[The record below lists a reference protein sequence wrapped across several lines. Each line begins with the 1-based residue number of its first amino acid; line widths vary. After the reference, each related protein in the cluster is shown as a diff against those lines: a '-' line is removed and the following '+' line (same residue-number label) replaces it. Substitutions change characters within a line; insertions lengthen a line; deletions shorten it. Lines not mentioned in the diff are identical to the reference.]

1 MQLESLKLGAK
12 IAALRKARGMT
23 QEQLADQLGVSAPA
37 VSKWETDSS
46 YPDITLL
53 CPLARALGINVD
65 TLLQFEPSLSDDDVT
80 ARINE
85 IVQCALAQGVQAAE
99 EHLQALL
106 HRYPNCTT
114 LQFHAATAYDAFAM
128 FFPTA
133 DEQAHW
139 RERKRHLLEQVRAS
153 GDATYWSLATLQLAS
168 LSIVSGALEQAE
180 HLLSQL
186 PAHTGDPTLVRVHLH
201 LKREQREQA
210 LNVLQRQ
217 LYKSTCQV
225 QRYLLMLASPQLMLS
240 PEKGVKAI
248 AAYKTI
254 AAQFGLLDLSDGP
267 LSSIYQQQGE
277 WEQAANCLVRLV
289 DAATGSAVY
298 PDADLF
304 CPGLSFEVH
313 PEQCATT
320 RELRQML
327 YQGLSESDEY
337 RALTDIPAF
346 QKALDRLKASL

>member
-1 MQLESLKLGAK
+1 ME
-12 IAALRKARGMT
+12 
-23 QEQLADQLGVSAPA
+23 
-37 VSKWETDSS
+37 
-46 YPDITLL
+46 
-53 CPLARALGINVD
+53 
-65 TLLQFEPSLSDDDVT
+65 
-80 ARINE
+80 
-85 IVQCALAQGVQAAE
+85 CALAQGVQAAE
-99 EHLQALL
+99 DHLQALL

-225 QRYLLMLASPQLMLS
+225 QQYLLMLASPQLMLS

>member
-12 IAALRKARGMT
+12 IAALRKACGMT

-53 CPLARALGINVD
+53 CPLARALGTNVD
-65 TLLQFEPSLSDDDVT
+65 TLLQFESTLSDDDAT

-85 IVQCALAQGVQAAE
+85 IVQCALTQGVQAAE
-99 EHLQALL
+99 ERLQTLL

-133 DEQAHW
+133 DEQTRW
-139 RERKRHLLEQVRAS
+139 RECKRHLLEQVHAS

-168 LSIVSGALEQAE
+168 LSIVSGALEEAE
-180 HLLSQL
+180 QL

-201 LKREQREQA
+201 LKQEQREQA
-210 LNVLQRQ
+210 LNVLQNQ
-217 LYKSTCQV
+217 LYKSICQV
-225 QRYLLMLASPQLMLS
+225 QQYLLMLASPQLMLS
-240 PEKGVKAI
+240 PEKGIKAI
-248 AAYKTI
+248 TAYKTI

-267 LSSIYQQQGE
+267 LSSIYQQQGKL
-277 WEQAANCLVRLV
+277 EQAADCLVRLV
-289 DAATGSAVY
+289 DTVIGPAIY

-327 YQGLSESDEY
+327 YQGLTESDEY
-337 RALTDIPAF
+337 RALTDIPAL